1 MRAGVIT
8 LLLIGAAAAL
18 PACKKNEADQNI
30 AITNTVPP
38 NADIEA
44 LPPDDSSEATT
55 NELAGGSDNPGVTD
69 LNAAN
74 NAY

>member
-8 LLLIGAAAAL
+8 LLLIGAAAAS

-30 AITNTVPP
+30 SITNTVPA

-44 LPPDDSSEATT
+44 LPTDESSETT
-55 NELAGGSDNPGVTD
+55 DNELVGGTDNADVTD